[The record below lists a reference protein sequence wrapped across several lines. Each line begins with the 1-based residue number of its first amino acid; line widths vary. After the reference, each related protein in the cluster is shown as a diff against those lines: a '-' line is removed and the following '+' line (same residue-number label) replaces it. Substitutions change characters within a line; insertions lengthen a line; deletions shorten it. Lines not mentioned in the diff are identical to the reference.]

1 MSLEYRMYGLVP
13 YQLTGIQQ
21 GIQFGHAV
29 VEYSLYHFHDADYKT
44 WANTNKTFIILN
56 GGFSSNSI
64 NKYTGEL
71 YIGSME
77 KNLQLLIDNQIKIST
92 FYEPDLNSILSA
104 IVFLVDER
112 VFLRDKYPDFQ
123 FKIDQTDL
131 MNPIFTSNDEKDKWV
146 EWIESIGGK
155 NNLFLRTFLYDI
167 KGSQKFR
174 LA

>member
-29 VEYSLYHFHDADYKT
+29 IEYNLCYSNDDDYKT
-44 WANTNKTFIILN
+44 WATTNKTFIILN

-71 YIGSME
+71 YIGTME
-77 KNLQLLIDNQIKIST
+77 NNLQLLTNNKIKVST
-92 FYEPDLNSILSA
+92 FYEPDLNSMLSA

-112 VFLRDKYPDFQ
+112 VFNKEKYPDFKFQ
-123 FKIDQTDL
+123 LKQVDL
-131 MNPIFTSNDEKDKWV
+131 SNPHFICDDEKNDWEKWV
-146 EWIESIGGK
+146 ESIGGK
-155 NNLFLRTFLYDI
+155 KNLFLRNFLYSMNGTPNF
-167 KGSQKFR
+167 K